1 MLLVIIKEL
10 ISININNNDSRGT
23 NLRKKEDN
31 SLNGTKLERGDTA
44 AIIIAALTT
53 VLPFGLA
60 IFLIYLVLIKIIF
73 KI

>member
-10 ISININNNDSRGT
+10 ISIKDNVSRGT
-23 NLRKKEDN
+23 KVRKKEEN
-31 SLNGTKLERGDTA
+31 SLNGTKLERGDTT

-53 VLPFGLA
+53 VLPFGLG
-60 IFLIYLVLIKIIF
+60 IFLIYLIFIKILF

>member
-10 ISININNNDSRGT
+10 ISIKDNVSRGT
-23 NLRKKEDN
+23 KVRKKEEN
-31 SLNGTKLERGDTA
+31 SLNGTKLERGDTT

-53 VLPFGLA
+53 VLPFGLG
-60 IFLIYLVLIKIIF
+60 IFLIYLIFIKIIF

>member
-10 ISININNNDSRGT
+10 ISIKDNVSRCT
-23 NLRKKEDN
+23 KVRKKEEN
-31 SLNGTKLERGDTA
+31 SLNGTRLERGDTT

-53 VLPFGLA
+53 VLPFGLG
-60 IFLIYLVLIKIIF
+60 IFLIYLIFIKILF